1 MRTEI
6 IQMMNVIFIRTF
18 LSLIAVGIHMIL
30 RTSRIKMSGIE
41 KNCKLFVTNTED
53 VLTSNLELE
62 YDLLII
68 NHRGEQQYGRDTQI
82 YGTCKLY

>member
-1 MRTEI
+1 
-6 IQMMNVIFIRTF
+6 
-18 LSLIAVGIHMIL
+18 
-30 RTSRIKMSGIE
+30 MSGIE
-41 KNCKLFVTNTED
+41 KNCKLFVTNTEA